1 MAISLKRFRFKTIS
15 ILLFIGLIISISNG
29 LFNTIWALFLDSF
42 LHNESYVGLF
52 STLISI
58 VALISFVIFI
68 PIIEKYQENKVY
80 IYSLAFSIFILFL
93 YSITKSIYLVFVLAL
108 IYIMFGVL
116 RAESFGIMYRNESK
130 TKALGKNEGLVY
142 TLSNLGWLLGPLL
155 GAFLLRIYDIPQI
168 FSVAALLAF
177 IALLIFILYKHKA
190 RKYKIKYKLLENLKL
205 FFKNQDLRH
214 LYLAGIGISIWWG
227 FIFIYIPLHMVRNG
241 IEKSQVGIF
250 FFLLILPLLMEYI
263 IGKKSDKLGSKPFIS
278 SGYFII
284 SIFAIIAFIMNNI
297 YLVLL
302 AVILA
307 SFGAA
312 FIEPTKEINFF
323 KLINKKEEERYYGIY
338 LTNIEV
344 GLLLGKLIPA
354 LLLFIMPF
362 NYIFIILAI
371 LMFIFG
377 LISLNL
383 KNV

>member
-168 FSVAALLAF
+168 FSV
-177 IALLIFILYKHKA
+177 
-190 RKYKIKYKLLENLKL
+190 E
-205 FFKNQDLRH
+205 
-214 LYLAGIGISIWWG
+214 GSVEV
-227 FIFIYIPLHMVRNG
+227 P
-241 IEKSQVGIF
+241 
-250 FFLLILPLLMEYI
+250 LPLQ
-263 IGKKSDKLGSKPFIS
+263 
-278 SGYFII
+278 
-284 SIFAIIAFIMNNI
+284 
-297 YLVLL
+297 
-302 AVILA
+302 
-307 SFGAA
+307 
-312 FIEPTKEINFF
+312 
-323 KLINKKEEERYYGIY
+323 
-338 LTNIEV
+338 
-344 GLLLGKLIPA
+344 
-354 LLLFIMPF
+354 
-362 NYIFIILAI
+362 
-371 LMFIFG
+371 
-377 LISLNL
+377 
-383 KNV
+383 